1 MKNSKRLIDEFLE
14 LVQIDSPSSKEGN
27 VAKVLVKKLE
37 EIGLSVEIDNAG
49 EIHGGETGNVIARLK
64 GNKEGKKLLFS
75 SHMDTVSPGIG
86 IKPIIDEEA
95 RIIKSDGTTV
105 LGSDD
110 KAGIAAILEGLRY
123 IKENNIEHSDITVV
137 FSIWEEGGLFGA
149 KSLDYSKLDIDYGFV
164 LDSGGSPGEII
175 VKAPGQDRIE
185 VEIIGKPA
193 HAGLQPETGISA
205 IMVASRAIENMN
217 LLRIDEETTANIGI
231 VNGGIATN
239 IVMPELQIIAEARS
253 LDEAKLDVQT
263 KHMIETFKNAG
274 QEFGAR
280 IEVETSRMYPPLNID
295 ENDEIV
301 EFTKKVF
308 ANINIEGKTAS
319 TGGGSDTN
327 ILNKNGIKAVNLGI
341 GMKKAHTLD
350 EYIAIE
356 DLINS
361 AKTVVEI
368 IKQA

>member
-1 MKNSKRLIDEFLE
+1 MTNNKRLIDEFLE

-37 EIGLSVEIDNAG
+37 EIGLSVEVDNAG
-49 EIHGGETGNVIARLK
+49 EIHGGETGNVIATLK
-64 GNKEGKKLLFS
+64 GNREGKKILFS

-95 RIIKSDGTTV
+95 GIIKSDGTTV

-149 KSLDYSKLDIDYGFV
+149 KSLDYSKLDVDYGFV

-175 VKAPGQDRIE
+175 VKAPGQDRIA
-185 VEIIGKPA
+185 VKIKGRPA
-193 HAGLQPETGISA
+193 HAGLQPEAGISA

-231 VNGGIATN
+231 VKGGEATN
-239 IVMPELQIIAEARS
+239 IVMPELEIIAEARS
-253 LDEAKLDVQT
+253 LDEGKLDAQT
-263 KHMIETFKNAG
+263 S
-274 QEFGAR
+274 Q
-280 IEVETSRMYPPLNID
+280 
-295 ENDEIV
+295 
-301 EFTKKVF
+301 
-308 ANINIEGKTAS
+308 
-319 TGGGSDTN
+319 
-327 ILNKNGIKAVNLGI
+327 
-341 GMKKAHTLD
+341 
-350 EYIAIE
+350 
-356 DLINS
+356 
-361 AKTVVEI
+361 I
-368 IKQA
+368 I